1 MCGAVNAPAR
11 NLVYGLA
18 LFAASLGMCI
28 AMTADGV
35 IHNHGWS
42 FYGSNDATLVPY
54 AFGFVG
60 CCAFFWRAAAMLAA
74 GGADDVATGVRLLVG
89 FLLLDL
95 LTPDS
100 LNAFFYWAHVAAS
113 VLLFLFEFAFA
124 AALAF
129 RMMRSTAR
137 AGAARM
143 LFGAQFAGG
152 LLAMLSQLE
161 IVPALSEG
169 MVVFQAAFGAV
180 LVLAANSLRAALPPA
195 PAPQLAGGEARVAD
209 A

>member
-11 NLVYGLA
+11 NLAYGLTM
-18 LFAASLGMCI
+18 FAVSLAACI

-35 IHNHGWS
+35 THNHGWS

-54 AFGFVG
+54 AVGFVA
-60 CCAFFWRAAAMLAA
+60 CCAFFWRAAAMLSAS
-74 GGADDVATGVRLLVG
+74 GADEVAAGVRLLVG

-95 LTPDS
+95 LTPDT

-129 RMMRSTAR
+129 RTLPGTAR
-137 AGAARM
+137 AGAARA

-161 IVPALSEG
+161 LVPALSEG
-169 MVVFQAAFGAV
+169 MVVFQAAFGAL
-180 LVLAANSLRAALPPA
+180 LVLAASSLRAALPPA
-195 PAPQLAGGEARVAD
+195 AAAQLAGGEAA
-209 A
+209 